1 MTITPYYAAVVA
13 LGFAFLS
20 FRTLRLRRTLNIALG
35 DEGDQRMQRA
45 MRVHANFAEYAPLT
59 LLVIFMF
66 EMRGGSPVFVHL
78 LCVLLVVGRLVHA
91 VGVSRMSEDYRFR
104 VAGMAMT
111 LTALIGGALAIL
123 ST

>member
-20 FRTLRLRRTLNIALG
+20 FRTLRLRRALNIDLG
-35 DEGDQRMQRA
+35 EGGDKRMQRA

-59 LLVIFMF
+59 LLVILMF
-66 EMRGGSPVFVHL
+66 EMRGGDPVFVHL
-78 LCVLLVVGRLVHA
+78 FCLMLVVGRLVHA
-91 VGVSRMSEDYRFR
+91 LGVSRMSEDYRFR

-111 LTALIGGALAIL
+111 LTALVGGALAIL
-123 ST
+123 VT